1 MRVISGFFGIF
12 PRPSASFALRRILRF
27 FVPGCGLITQSNRH
41 TGAAV
46 PSYAASGFHLV
57 HSLTGTNKENLHE
70 CRLQPPYVPA
80 GGLAAGAVLM
90 AGNRFLQ
97 PTFAHAAGE
106 GEAVSL
112 DAVVNMTPE
121 EMAKRSACVM
131 AERKT
136 GAPSRWRASPG
147 LAAGK
152 DETGRARKRGRRV
165 SFSFCTQDDSEQVE
179 GALSFHQACRLLF
192 GRSRHQCGSGLA
204 CAVLGGVPSQGR
216 RAVAA

>member
-1 MRVISGFFGIF
+1 
-12 PRPSASFALRRILRF
+12 
-27 FVPGCGLITQSNRH
+27 
-41 TGAAV
+41 
-46 PSYAASGFHLV
+46 
-57 HSLTGTNKENLHE
+57 
-70 CRLQPPYVPA
+70 
-80 GGLAAGAVLM
+80 M

-112 DAVVNMTPE
+112 DAVVNMVPE

-136 GAPSRWRASPG
+136 GAPSRRRASPG

-165 SFSFCTQDDSEQVE
+165 SFSFCTQDDSEPVE